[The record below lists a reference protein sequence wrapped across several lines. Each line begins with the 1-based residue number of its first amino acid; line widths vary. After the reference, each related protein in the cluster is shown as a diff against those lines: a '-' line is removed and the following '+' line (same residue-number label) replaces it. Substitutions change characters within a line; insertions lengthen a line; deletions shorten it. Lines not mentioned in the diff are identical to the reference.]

1 MESSHS
7 KAPPSAPGRLN
18 RCSEIRDIGRRR
30 PGRRAPS
37 YGSMTLQQ
45 ERSWR
50 VHDEQHLG
58 SFGRGSLKR
67 VSGDLPDGVSF
78 DQYVILLPQSVTV
91 AAVDSAGAVLMV
103 RRHRFIL
110 DRWVWELPGGYV
122 EEGEDLDVAAVA
134 ALEMTA
140 PPYEWATRTIGPS
153 TVRRSTSRSAASLP
167 SSRSGFAPIVSR
179 CRERASV
186 APAGSGHRCLEWHR
200 GHRRLPSRC
209 LATSLPTPDGQP
221 TREAALPLAVS

>member
-67 VSGDLPDGVSF
+67 VPGDLPDGVSF
-78 DQYVILLPQSVTV
+78 DQYVILVPQSGTV
-91 AAVDSAGAVLMV
+91 AAST
-103 RRHRFIL
+103 RR
-110 DRWVWELPGGYV
+110 
-122 EEGEDLDVAAVA
+122 AQ
-134 ALEMTA
+134 
-140 PPYEWATRTIGPS
+140 
-153 TVRRSTSRSAASLP
+153 
-167 SSRSGFAPIVSR
+167 
-179 CRERASV
+179 C
-186 APAGSGHRCLEWHR
+186 
-200 GHRRLPSRC
+200 
-209 LATSLPTPDGQP
+209 
-221 TREAALPLAVS
+221 